1 MRWKTMDV
9 RHFELDFPR
18 DVDVE
23 KMYFSMNGHELSW
36 GEYQNFNPER
46 RTAIRNLGVSIQSK
60 CYKFGRLKGPSQ
72 ESSL

>member
-1 MRWKTMDV
+1 MDV

-18 DVDVE
+18 DIDIE
-23 KMYFSMNGHELSW
+23 KMHFSMNGHKLSW
-36 GEYQNFNPER
+36 SEYQSFDPER
-46 RTAIRNLGVSIQSK
+46 RTAISHLEVSIQST